1 MMPLNCAL
9 KLNNVLH
16 HFQKSERHST
26 TFVLYRV
33 PPGEHYKSLVGSM
46 YLESE
51 VARLNRD
58 TRLYDVLLS
67 EVRPNAERADE
78 VPR

>member
-1 MMPLNCAL
+1 MTPLNCAL

-16 HFQKSERHST
+16 RFQELERRST
-26 TFVLYRV
+26 TFILYRV
-33 PPGEHYKSLVGSM
+33 PGREHYKSLVGSM

-51 VARLNRD
+51 VARINRD

-67 EVRPNAERADE
+67 EVRSNAESADE